1 MAALLMAVEH
11 AIEQCQARCTQPNN
25 LVLTLNLKVT
35 GFRED
40 IQLGIIIFTSSVIW
54 SLDSQ

>member
-1 MAALLMAVEH
+1 MAVEH